1 MVPLIFD
8 IIAIVLIVIMIIV
21 SAKKGFL
28 SGLLSFAG
36 WIISALVAKAFC
48 GVVSNFLY
56 SSLIKNKVYTTILAA
71 LEEQGAS
78 LSSSYSNFLESLPET
93 IRSFLGSAD
102 SETLNSIFANSEIET
117 VATRLCEDVVGP
129 VILTMLTALAFI
141 VIFLIT
147 LLIVK
152 LFARLFKGVKKIPII
167 GPINTFL
174 GGVAGAVEA
183 IIIIYIL
190 KMVIEFSTAVAG
202 GTLFG
207 LTIDDFSGSYIFQF
221 FNFRG

>member
-1 MVPLIFD
+1 MFFD
-8 IIAIVLIVIMIIV
+8 IAATVWIVIMDSV
-21 SAKKGFL
+21 SSKKGFL
-28 SGLLSFAG
+28 SGRSSFAG

-78 LSSSYSNFLESLPET
+78 LSSSYSNFLESLPEAF
-93 IRSFLGSAD
+93 RSFLGSAD
-102 SETLNSIFANSEIET
+102 SETLNSIFANYSEIET
-117 VATRLCEDVVGP
+117 VATRICEDVVGP
-129 VILTMLTALAFI
+129 MILTMLTALAFI

-152 LFARLFKGVKKIPII
+152 LFARLFKGVKKIPVI

-174 GGVAGAVEA
+174 GGVAGAIEA

-207 LTIDDFSGSYIFQF
+207 LTINDFSNSYIFQI